1 MLYAVGSQS
10 VGLRLVLFVKRLEI
24 QLLGS
29 YCRMNKSEI
38 FGMGSSDLFQQ
49 ALQMILLHASLRTTA
64 LNGQLK
70 PEKFL
75 PFSNVTVC

>member
-1 MLYAVGSQS
+1 MLYADGSQC
-10 VGLRLVLFVKRLEI
+10 VGLRPVLFVKQLEI

-29 YCRMNKSEI
+29 YCRMDKSEI
-38 FGMGSSDLFQQ
+38 LGMGPSDLFQQ
-49 ALQMILLHASLRTTA
+49 ALQMIFSHASLRTTA